1 MSLLAHGSRTS
12 LPLSFSQRPNTQ
24 RVGSLPASHVGPALA
39 QQQDTVWPLVHNY
52 LASYM
57 PILRF
62 APVPRPGRPPRE
74 ATQFLS
80 CSMTLATRQALAPP
94 PRRSF
99 RETPVSSPDRLRE
112 HMTLSNVI
120 YSDEIYKQR
129 ESHKRVPSAS
139 LEKLVWFIHRLW
151 KCFWLFIVRC
161 LALANTPPRPIIIVY
176 IPCDKTHLK
185 LLAQCTKK
193 AVPPRR
199 GLRRDALI

>member
-1 MSLLAHGSRTS
+1 MSLLAHGSPHNVTS
-12 LPLSFSQRPNTQ
+12 TISQTPFCLSHRDQTRSESAPCLPHTWGRHWPSI
-24 RVGSLPASHVGPALA
+24 
-39 QQQDTVWPLVHNY
+39 WPLVHNY
-52 LASYM
+52 LQIRYM

-62 APVPRPGRPPRE
+62 APVPRPG
-74 ATQFLS
+74 
-80 CSMTLATRQALAPP
+80 TRGHTILVLLDDTRYHSALAPP

-112 HMTLSNVI
+112 HMTLSNFRECYI
-120 YSDEIYKQR
+120 G

-139 LEKLVWFIHRLW
+139 LEKPVWFIHRRLW

-199 GLRRDALI
+199 GLRRDALT